1 MRPGLTVE
9 QLWEWLIEGPVSD
22 AVLAWAPDVAALTSV
37 LLQRSQ
43 AFRFVVSP
51 PQPGAWPPP
60 GEQPFA
66 ERVQE
71 AAAAWRRA
79 MDAGTGQAPD
89 AVHRSWGSLTEH
101 LHTPVADV
109 VEGRPWEL
117 CASALV
123 LHAIADEA
131 SAGCAGGGLTTGHG
145 LVFRARAREML
156 ARTGSMARLPR
167 DRVAQLPKS
176 RTTSVGITHR
186 SLSRYSCTTSD
197 GIKVAWNRIPMRR
210 HDRGSMTQHAN
221 VLLLPWPLRISERDF
236 VPVAGSVRRPT
247 REPFGFFHY
256 EPSEPV
262 DLELIDRLL
271 DAALDEVDGVDVV
284 VLPEGCL
291 DEPGVEAL
299 EALLARRDV
308 TMLVTGLRP
317 RPSAPDRFPL
327 NVLHTSV
334 RLGDRWWRYRQ
345 NKHHRWFL
353 DAGQIE
359 AYNIAGS
366 LHPKVR
372 WWEAMEIPERCVHVL
387 ELGGGMTVA
396 AVVCEDLAR
405 LDGVAELMRSVGPT
419 LVVTLLLDGPQLA
432 SRWTARYAG
441 VLADDPG
448 SAVLTLTPL
457 GMATRS
463 RPGGMPPSRVIAMWK
478 DPSRGLREIPIEVG
492 AQGVLLK
499 TVIDSSTRYAA
510 DGRQPVDD
518 AIDFYLAGVHQLH
531 AEPRTTG
538 VAAGPVL
545 GTATGV
551 MGPTDLSVLSAWAQA
566 VADAVSV
573 GYEVEAVL
581 AAARPDASWRAGA
594 GLGRPTDR
602 LAAALDA
609 LTGVIRSA
617 MEETRTISVTAM
629 KAALE
634 PAPTGETDL
643 ESVARA
649 TLISA
654 LELTRD
660 P

>member
-1 MRPGLTVE
+1 MGRGLTVE
-9 QLWEWLIEGPVSD
+9 QLWEWLLDGPVSD
-22 AVLAWAPDVAALTSV
+22 AVLDWAPDVAALTSV

-51 PQPGAWPPP
+51 PRPGAWPPP
-60 GEQPFA
+60 GERAFA
-66 ERVQE
+66 DHVRD
-71 AAAAWRRA
+71 AAVAWRSA
-79 MDAGTGQAPD
+79 MDAGTGQAPE
-89 AVHRSWGSLTEH
+89 AVHRYWESLTEH

-109 VEGRPWEL
+109 AEGRPWPL
-117 CASALV
+117 CEAALA

-131 SAGCAGGGLTTGHG
+131 SAGCAGGRLTEGHG
-145 LVFRARAREML
+145 LGFRARAREML

-186 SLSRYSCTTSD
+186 SLSRYGCTTTD
-197 GIKVAWNRIPMRR
+197 GIKVVWDRIPMRR
-210 HDRGSMTQHAN
+210 HDGGGMTRHAN

-236 VPVAGSVRRPT
+236 VPVPGSVRRPG

-262 DLELIDRLL
+262 DLDLIDRLL
-271 DAALDEVDGVDVV
+271 DDALDEVDGVDVV

-299 EALLARRDV
+299 ESLLARRNV

-317 RPSAPDRFPL
+317 QPSAPDRFPL

-334 RLGDRWWRYRQ
+334 RLGGRWWHYRQ

-372 WWEAMEIPERCVHVL
+372 WWEAMEIPERCVHVV

-448 SAVLTLTPL
+448 SAVLTLTAL
-457 GMATRS
+457 GMAVRS
-463 RPGGMPPSRVIAMWK
+463 QPAGMPPSRVIAMWK
-478 DPSRGLREIPIEVG
+478 DPSRGLREIPLEVG

-499 TVIDSSTRYAA
+499 TVIDTSARYAA
-510 DGRQPVDD
+510 DGRQPADD
-518 AIDFYLAGVHQLH
+518 AIDFYLAGVHQLR
-531 AEPRTTG
+531 AEPR
-538 VAAGPVL
+538 
-545 GTATGV
+545 ATGTPPRPALEAT
-551 MGPTDLSVLSAWAQA
+551 GPIGPRDLSVLSAWAQA
-566 VADAVSV
+566 VADAVSA
-573 GYEVEAVL
+573 GLEVETVL
-581 AAARPDASWRAGA
+581 AAAGPDASWRAGA
-594 GLGRPTDR
+594 GLDRPTDR

-609 LTGVIRSA
+609 LTHVTRSA
-617 MEETRTISVTAM
+617 VGESRTISVPVM
-629 KAALE
+629 RSALE
-634 PAPTGETDL
+634 AAGTEESDL
-643 ESVARA
+643 ESVARV
-649 TLISA
+649 TLLAA
-654 LELTRD
+654 LELTRRS
-660 P
+660 